1 MESSI
6 EEIKTSD
13 TTLIETSIVLTDK
26 PDTEELLSK
35 DE

>member
-6 EEIKTSD
+6 EENKTSD

-26 PDTEELLSK
+26 ADTEELLRK